1 MNTISNTAWY
11 CCGVRMEEAERKK
24 SVCNDY
30 YAKRFMDEKGMK
42 IFEPFKSET
51 MPNISNIT
59 RCRVGPFRA

>member
-1 MNTISNTAWY
+1 
-11 CCGVRMEEAERKK
+11 MEDAERKK
-24 SVCNDY
+24 SVCKDY